1 MKAGMKS
8 MDADVL
14 ILGAGPAGF
23 GAAKAASRRQKGVV
37 LAGEEPYSPYWR
49 PRLSEIL
56 TSGAPMESI
65 QMSGEDWFRE
75 SSVKWLPS
83 HKAVFIDPKEK
94 SVRWQD
100 GSTTEYGTLI
110 FACGAQPQTPKL
122 PSGQRVYTLRSYDD
136 ALEIRRQ
143 CREKKKA
150 FIIGGGV
157 LGLETA
163 FALVKLGC
171 RVAVSVHS
179 YPLSRQL
186 DQEGGQ
192 FLDGLLQKEDITVCC
207 GEAADFGAEMD
218 GACVIAAT
226 GVRPNLELAEACGIK
241 TSRGILVDERMHTNV
256 PGIYACGDV
265 AEYQGVVPGLMAIA
279 ARQGEVAGT
288 NAAGGDTVYRAV
300 LPSPLMKVGDISV
313 LSVGS
318 METAPDMKLYRRI
331 TSNSYAAAAVT
342 GDAVTGAAFIG
353 EIALGMKF
361 KRWMEKG
368 GVIAGAAS
376 FADVEKAV
384 LTDR

>member
-1 MKAGMKS
+1 

-23 GAAKAASRRQKGVV
+23 SAAKAAGRRQKGVV
-37 LAGEEPYSPYWR
+37 LAGEEPYLPYWR

-56 TSGAPMESI
+56 TNGAPMESI
-65 QMSGEDWFRE
+65 RMSGEDWFRE
-75 SSVKWLPS
+75 NGVEWLPS

-100 GSTTEYGTLI
+100 ESTTKYGALI
-110 FACGAQPQTPKL
+110 LACGAQPQVPGL
-122 PSGQRVYTLRSYDD
+122 PSGRRVYTLHSYDD
-136 ALEIRRQ
+136 ALEIHRQ

-171 RVAVSVHS
+171 SVAVSVHS
-179 YPLSRQL
+179 YPLSKQF
-186 DQEGGQ
+186 DKAGGQ

-218 GACVIAAT
+218 DACVIAAT
-226 GVRPNLELAEACGIK
+226 GVRPDLELAKTCGIR
-241 TSRGILVDERMHTNV
+241 TSHGILVDEGMRTNV

-265 AEYQGVVPGLMAIA
+265 AEYQGAVPGLMAIA

-288 NAAGGDTVYRAV
+288 NAAGGDAVYHAI

-318 METAPDMKLYRRI
+318 METAPDMKIYRRI
-331 TSNSYAAAAVT
+331 STDSYAAAAVT

-353 EIALGMKF
+353 ETVLGMKF

-368 GVIAGAAS
+368 GIISGAAS

-384 LTDR
+384 FAEQ